1 MGRRRPDVVKA
12 LLLAVLAGCASP
24 PGGTAPHADLAPE
37 RVVREIETTRR
48 ARFIEGPPGLT
59 RVLTVEISIA
69 PKDPLILEIV
79 GLRPGGGDLG
89 DGLLEVHLRWKDF
102 VGTQPTSFGG
112 SRRTTVP
119 FGPDGVAT
127 RSQAFLRQWI
137 FELPEPEERVLAR
150 RVSLTAKL
158 HPVDVLTV
166 GARTAGRTMEVDGLI
181 ADSFR
186 VLSESAING
195 GPEVSLSDA
204 LADASISAA
213 AIFLQAVGSDHAS
226 RDIPALVG
234 GAVAALESARG
245 PHRDALF
252 GALQF
257 MTGQTQG
264 RSVAR
269 WQLWWSRQ
277 STTRDNNS

>member
-24 PGGTAPHADLAPE
+24 PGGTSPAANLAAE
-37 RVVREIETTRR
+37 RVVREIETIRR
-48 ARFIEGPPGLT
+48 ARFVDGAPGLA
-59 RVLTVEISIA
+59 RQLTIEVSIA
-69 PKDPLILEIV
+69 PRDPLTLEIL
-79 GLRPGGGDLG
+79 GLRPDGEDLG

-119 FGPDGVAT
+119 FGADGIAT
-127 RSQAFLRQWI
+127 RSEPFLRQWS
-137 FELPEPEERVLAR
+137 FDLPEPEDRVLAR

-158 HPVDVLTV
+158 HPVDVQTT

-181 ADSFR
+181 ADTFR
-186 VLSESAING
+186 VLPEPAAPG
-195 GPEVSLSDA
+195 GLEAA
-204 LADASISAA
+204 LADPTISAGA
-213 AIFLQAVGSDHAS
+213 VFLVAVGAGEAT

-234 GAVAALESARG
+234 AAVAALEASHGA
-245 PHRDALF
+245 HRDALF

-264 RSVAR
+264 RDLAR

-277 STTRDNNS
+277 STGQGNDS

>member
-1 MGRRRPDVVKA
+1 M
-12 LLLAVLAGCASP
+12 ASQ
-24 PGGTAPHADLAPE
+24 
-37 RVVREIETTRR
+37 
-48 ARFIEGPPGLT
+48 
-59 RVLTVEISIA
+59 LTVEVSIA
-69 PKDPLILEIV
+69 PRDPLTLEIL
-79 GLRPGGGDLG
+79 GLRPDGEDLG

-127 RSQAFLRQWI
+127 RSEPFLREWT
-137 FELPEPEERVLAR
+137 FELPAPEQRVLAR
-150 RVSLTAKL
+150 RVSLTAKI
-158 HPVDVLTV
+158 HPVDVQTT
-166 GARTAGRTMEVDGLI
+166 GARTAGRTMEVDALI

-186 VLSESAING
+186 VLSGPAVAG
-195 GPEVSLSDA
+195 GLEAV
-204 LADASISAA
+204 LADPSMGADAV
-213 AIFLQAVGSDHAS
+213 FLMAVGAGQAT

-234 GAVAALESARG
+234 EAVARLEAARG
-245 PHRDALF
+245 AHRDALF

-264 RSVAR
+264 RDLAR

-277 STTRDNNS
+277 STAQDDDS